1 MKKIKP
7 SSNLRIN
14 QISASLDKE
23 AWAPTEHEIR
33 RAINEIK
40 GEVMFKYL
48 SPETL
53 YAMNEI
59 HIIFSQTKYSIF
71 ITLFSFKLRK
81 MIHT

>member
-1 MKKIKP
+1 MF
-7 SSNLRIN
+7 L
-14 QISASLDKE
+14 ISASFDKE

-40 GEVMFKYL
+40 GEVIMFKYL
-48 SPETL
+48 SPDTL

-71 ITLFSFKLRK
+71 ITLSSFKLRK
-81 MIHT
+81 MIHTLIDT